1 MSSAGEFG
9 SVKGEMIDQ
18 FVWFLQFRELKGAS
32 GILTFVVIE
41 AQKADDN
48 QQDRLRWR
56 WGTSDH
62 GDFVA
67 PRPSIDTLSTNS
79 IA

>member
-1 MSSAGEFG
+1 MSSAGKFG
-9 SVKGEMIDQ
+9 SVKGDMIDQ
-18 FVWFLQFRELKGAS
+18 LVWFLQFRELKGAS

-67 PRPSIDTLSTNS
+67 PRPVD
-79 IA
+79 

>member
-56 WGTSDH
+56 TSDH

-67 PRPSIDTLSTNS
+67 PRPVD
-79 IA
+79 

>member
-18 FVWFLQFRELKGAS
+18 FVWFLQLRELKGAS

-56 WGTSDH
+56 WGPSDH

-67 PRPSIDTLSTNS
+67 PRPVD
-79 IA
+79 